1 MKTRYKF
8 LLIIIFAA
16 IIFGSGFYLGNKE
29 KAAYKKVPH
38 SFSITFEQDNSSGS
52 GNRNSSGD
60 LFFKNDMLTSGF
72 IKYNA
77 STIGSTVN
85 YTCLVKDQTLV
96 DQDTG
101 IPCQATSPVSL
112 SRNGIIDQIKNNLL
126 KTLDICEH
134 GDICYKIHE

>member
-1 MKTRYKF
+1 MKTRYK
-8 LLIIIFAA
+8 LLLTIISAA
-16 IIFGSGFYLGNKE
+16 IIFGAGFYFGNKE

-60 LFFKNDMLTSGF
+60 LFFKNDILTSGY
-72 IKYNA
+72 IKYYA
-77 STIGSTVN
+77 STIGTKEN

-101 IPCQATSPVSL
+101 TPCQTTSPVSL
-112 SRNGIIDQIKNNLL
+112 SRIGIIDQIKNNLL